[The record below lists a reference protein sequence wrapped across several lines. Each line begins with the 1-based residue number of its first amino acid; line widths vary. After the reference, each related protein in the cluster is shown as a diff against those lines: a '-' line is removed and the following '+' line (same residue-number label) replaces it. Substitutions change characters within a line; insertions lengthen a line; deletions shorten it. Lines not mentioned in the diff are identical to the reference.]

1 MEPLF
6 FVGFR
11 RELRHDDLYAHPSET
26 DSEKLLER
34 FNQWVAIIHVGIEV
48 FVNLSAGEWVGG
60 HDLSIFDEAAV
71 MKCDTLTHGNYV
83 ATGTLSYLAKER
95 VEDGQD
101 WLLPF
106 WNALG
111 WGWFFMECWCLW
123 RYMHTHTHAHAII
136 YGCQVRPCWMRQQ
149 KLTAITIKDSRGLL
163 VSLARL
169 LTSIDYRYP

>member
-34 FNQWVAIIHVGIEV
+34 FNQWVAIIHVGIGV
-48 FVNLSAGEWVGG
+48 FVNLSAGGWMDMIWV
-60 HDLSIFDEAAV
+60 HL
-71 MKCDTLTHGNYV
+71 MKQLLWNAILWHIVIIV

-101 WLLPF
+101 W
-106 WNALG
+106 
-111 WGWFFMECWCLW
+111 
-123 RYMHTHTHAHAII
+123 
-136 YGCQVRPCWMRQQ
+136 
-149 KLTAITIKDSRGLL
+149 
-163 VSLARL
+163 
-169 LTSIDYRYP
+169 